1 MISSLSKYFYKTCE
15 EDQSLNGNTTYKE
28 EQKTLNI
35 ESIKTT
41 DFLRKL
47 RKIDSTENILNL
59 VQVTEYKKTPRRE
72 SRQSK
77 SKKKLKNINTDPE
90 KDEVLENTGLSTVT
104 DTTSRT
110 KEQSECDNMANPTK
124 ISRKEKGENINF
136 LSKQDDKTSS
146 YESVVNEMPLERK
159 PSNEHIPILLAQSNS
174 ELKKELNEISQN
186 PQQIKKTQSGEDIFF
201 IDSSCYSPF
210 NLKCKLMEKK
220 DNLVL
225 STSKSDLKTNII
237 PSTSKS
243 NLGGSSVQPKVS
255 NSFFEFKFRTEID
268 EAESEPI
275 TDRSSKLCVDSESLT
290 ELMKKQLS
298 SVSLE
303 KKLSTDV
310 SLARLS
316 SIPSIP
322 SSSEYTN
329 SGLETPHNSSKIGNS
344 VEKIVKQINLQAAS
358 KTDIRDKTDSDFE
371 ETAVLFTRESKS
383 NDSIY
388 SKRLNLETSKI
399 PILTRL
405 DNVNHPVQTKLE
417 ETLNDNDQA
426 RVQVKET
433 SSSENTTSLQGNKN
447 ASQISKRDNSSH
459 IKPESNDSHKTLK
472 AKSATPKRLQLRDQ
486 KSKENKNM
494 SIVTNTIITE
504 VSDRGEC
511 EETNLNNQIDTCKA
525 LKEEI
530 MGKINEYEKSIQ
542 KVYKLKNDLI
552 SNPKNIPSKNMINQC
567 FLNDDTVNIIS
578 KANAVEK
585 IQLKERLADPESYVN
600 NATEKVKEELKNY
613 YNFVQSKIRE
623 AYSENRGMKTTNV
636 NETLIDTER
645 ELELK
650 NQEIANSVC
659 GALNFIAD
667 ENQSLSQY
675 CKELIKTNDECNEKL
690 MEKLIW
696 LEKENENLSM
706 QIFNW
711 KKSSSSNKTR
721 LDDLLEEKKKDGQ
734 ISDIMKMY
742 NDIEMKNNYHAQ
754 LVENFMKS
762 VKMIEIKIE
771 HHSKHLESKAEKT
784 ASQMAIAEMKR
795 TSLEETIEHL
805 KQRLDHSQREFQELT
820 NKVNEFRKNIFK
832 LKNKNKALSKELI
845 KYKYPVH
852 LEKNIQK
859 MIALRNLLVRT
870 SEGALPVQDTHLLD
884 IMRSIDTDEY
894 FPMLDTPS
902 SYVDS
907 FHQMNSISTT
917 SNELLMRKST
927 HNTLDIQ
934 PTPSTTKTT
943 HIRDHGESLSNV
955 QFSVRDISPVGSANI
970 IDYNL
975 FG

>member
-1 MISSLSKYFYKTCE
+1 
-15 EDQSLNGNTTYKE
+15 
-28 EQKTLNI
+28 
-35 ESIKTT
+35 
-41 DFLRKL
+41 
-47 RKIDSTENILNL
+47 
-59 VQVTEYKKTPRRE
+59 
-72 SRQSK
+72 
-77 SKKKLKNINTDPE
+77 
-90 KDEVLENTGLSTVT
+90 
-104 DTTSRT
+104 
-110 KEQSECDNMANPTK
+110 
-124 ISRKEKGENINF
+124 
-136 LSKQDDKTSS
+136 
-146 YESVVNEMPLERK
+146 
-159 PSNEHIPILLAQSNS
+159 
-174 ELKKELNEISQN
+174 
-186 PQQIKKTQSGEDIFF
+186 
-201 IDSSCYSPF
+201 
-210 NLKCKLMEKK
+210 MEKK

-405 DNVNHPVQTKLE
+405 DNVIHPVQTKLE

-433 SSSENTTSLQGNKN
+433 SSSENTTSLQGKIENIPKSSRNTQSSQENRSTVNRKISFISKKSIPVFPYKRSFTHQVRVKPEKTGELSSSRKRPDLTRNSTKITVPRNDKQNQPKMNNIKSKLSIFNSGLSYDRSQRSSFIANPKRHFIKPKETSSRLINPGISYIRYRSYSSLISQSKHEDNSKGNKN

-494 SIVTNTIITE
+494 SIVTNMIITE

-552 SNPKNIPSKNMINQC
+552 SNPKNTPSKNMINLC

-578 KANAVEK
+578 KVNAVEK